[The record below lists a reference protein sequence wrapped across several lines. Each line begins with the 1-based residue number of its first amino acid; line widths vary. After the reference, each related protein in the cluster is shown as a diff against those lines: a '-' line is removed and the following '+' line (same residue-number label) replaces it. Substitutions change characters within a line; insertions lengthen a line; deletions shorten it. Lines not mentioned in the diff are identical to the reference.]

1 MKKFLNIRLVSNPE
15 ILRKLVSKPSF
26 KGIQIFNEDLVAIE
40 NLKTKVLLN
49 RPIYTGFII
58 LDLAKMVMAE
68 FHYNVMKK
76 RYGERVKLL
85 FTDTDSFCH
94 EISTQNWKKD
104 LSGLAKHFD
113 FSNYPP
119 DDDLYNTEN
128 ASVPGLMK
136 DETKGNPIVEFVGL
150 KPKMY
155 SLKYRNTAKK
165 TAKGI
170 KKSVIENELTHE
182 HYRNCL
188 FNQKKIRSTMN
199 MIRSK
204 NHELYI
210 ESVNKY
216 QRVMFKCLLFFFPF

>member
-1 MKKFLNIRLVSNPE
+1 
-15 ILRKLVSKPSF
+15 
-26 KGIQIFNEDLVAIE
+26 
-40 NLKTKVLLN
+40 
-49 RPIYTGFII
+49 
-58 LDLAKMVMAE
+58 MVMAE

-85 FTDTDSFCH
+85 FTDTDSFCY

-155 SLKYRNTAKK
+155 SLKYSNTAKK

-210 ESVNKY
+210 ESVNK
-216 QRVMFKCLLFFFPF
+216 VGLSPFCDKRYHLNDIDSYAFGHRQIPKSNV